1 MIRTFSN
8 DIRDISLNMK
18 DKSYYTMEITIT
30 DECNLRCTYCF
41 EGDACQKTTTLDCVD
56 DIFIAIDKMFKDQWF
71 MDTFMGIRI
80 GFWGGEPTLRPDIL
94 KRFAD
99 RYNTNNLI
107 QFHIYTNGVDI
118 SELMDIFKDYKEKIK
133 IQVSYDGK
141 RINDIKRLTKNN
153 TPSTDIVRANIYEL
167 HEKGYRVSIKST
179 ATYDTIEYMTDSWDD
194 IKSMNDDLGNNI
206 KYSVTMDYVNTQDMD
221 MTKIKKSF
229 MDLAKKE
236 IKFFKE
242 KGYHLFTWFSS
253 KEPNACSFFK
263 NGMAINTNGGMM
275 YCHGCGYSPS
285 SESLVFGDIR
295 DEDFLEK
302 IKHNFGYFEKPKINE
317 CENCYSTI
325 CITCNVVKYDN
336 SKKEEF
342 LDKWYDLP
350 CQEKQCNVFKEFSK
364 ISISLSDI
372 LKEV

>member
-179 ATYDTIEYMTDSWDD
+179 AS
-194 IKSMNDDLGNNI
+194 
-206 KYSVTMDYVNTQDMD
+206 
-221 MTKIKKSF
+221 
-229 MDLAKKE
+229 
-236 IKFFKE
+236 
-242 KGYHLFTWFSS
+242 
-253 KEPNACSFFK
+253 
-263 NGMAINTNGGMM
+263 
-275 YCHGCGYSPS
+275 
-285 SESLVFGDIR
+285 
-295 DEDFLEK
+295 
-302 IKHNFGYFEKPKINE
+302 
-317 CENCYSTI
+317 
-325 CITCNVVKYDN
+325 N
-336 SKKEEF
+336 S
-342 LDKWYDLP
+342 
-350 CQEKQCNVFKEFSK
+350 
-364 ISISLSDI
+364 
-372 LKEV
+372 